1 MSKVLVTGGA
11 GFIGSHLVE
20 RLVGLGHDVTVLD
33 NLSTGDMGNLEPFQ
47 SEITLIRGDLRD
59 PDAVNEAVAG
69 KDTVFHTAANAS
81 VNLSIEDPVMSCN
94 QNVVATVGLLKASSD
109 AGVRRLVF
117 SSSTSVYGYATNLP
131 VTDAHPLQ
139 PASPYALDKVCCEQ
153 YCRLWSEL
161 HGLDTVA
168 LRYFNVYGP
177 RQNPVGVHPGGVTIV
192 INQLRDEG
200 RSEVLGDGKQTRDM
214 IFVGDI
220 VQANVC
226 AMEMPGTLNGRAF
239 NICTGTSILVADM
252 HRKIAELMD
261 LPARIEGIPMPK
273 GNIIDSAGDPG
284 PAKSGLGF
292 EAATSLEEGLRKT
305 IEWSN
310 RQA

>member
-81 VNLSIEDPVMSCN
+81 VSLSIEDPVMRCN
-94 QNVVATVGLLKASSD
+94 QNVVATVGLLTASSD

-139 PASPYALDKVCCEQ
+139 PASPYALDKVCC
-153 YCRLWSEL
+153 
-161 HGLDTVA
+161 
-168 LRYFNVYGP
+168 
-177 RQNPVGVHPGGVTIV
+177 
-192 INQLRDEG
+192 
-200 RSEVLGDGKQTRDM
+200 
-214 IFVGDI
+214 
-220 VQANVC
+220 
-226 AMEMPGTLNGRAF
+226 
-239 NICTGTSILVADM
+239 
-252 HRKIAELMD
+252 
-261 LPARIEGIPMPK
+261 
-273 GNIIDSAGDPG
+273 
-284 PAKSGLGF
+284 
-292 EAATSLEEGLRKT
+292 
-305 IEWSN
+305 
-310 RQA
+310 